1 MQPMPEHETEHPGT
15 AATGSEE
22 AAHEPLT
29 VDSPQFRPAAKH
41 PARAEMLAAGAFIL
55 ALAGYVG
62 FGIAYWQNADSELL
76 GATIGIGFVMT
87 GVGLVA
93 WGKYLMP
100 AGPFVED
107 RHRLVATPEER
118 ARFIGDFSSRGQV
131 AIERRGFL
139 GKLLGAGIA
148 VLSVVAAFPLLR
160 SLGPLPGGTLY
171 HTKWTPGAKLV
182 TIDGQAVDVDFLEV
196 GGAVTVFPEDDIGGA
211 DSQTILIRPALTA
224 LPATRPGRDNWGPAG
239 YLAYSKVCTHAGCPV
254 GLYQEETQQLLCPC
268 HQSLF
273 DVLDGAEPVFGPA
286 PRPLPQLPLYVDQH
300 GVLRAQADY
309 DEPIGPGFWERGND

>member
-1 MQPMPEHETEHPGT
+1 
-15 AATGSEE
+15 
-22 AAHEPLT
+22 
-29 VDSPQFRPAAKH
+29 
-41 PARAEMLAAGAFIL
+41 
-55 ALAGYVG
+55 
-62 FGIAYWQNADSELL
+62 
-76 GATIGIGFVMT
+76 
-87 GVGLVA
+87 
-93 WGKYLMP
+93 
-100 AGPFVED
+100 
-107 RHRLVATPEER
+107 
-118 ARFIGDFSSRGQV
+118 
-131 AIERRGFL
+131 
-139 GKLLGAGIA
+139 
-148 VLSVVAAFPLLR
+148 
-160 SLGPLPGGTLY
+160 
-171 HTKWTPGAKLV
+171 
-182 TIDGQAVDVDFLEV
+182 
-196 GGAVTVFPEDDIGGA
+196 VFPEDDIGGA